1 MWKTSS
7 LIWSRRWQRFRDF
20 LSPMNLD
27 WIRDYCMSLPHARES
42 LQWGDS
48 LVCKVAGKMFAVL
61 NLDPGRQRRLSFKCT
76 PEKFYELTEMPGIV
90 PSPYLAR
97 SHWVAVEQMSAL
109 RSSEWQDLIRVS
121 YELVFAK
128 LPKRVQAELSSTQ
141 PRTSNKT
148 KMSVGRTAARKPLRN
163 KVSKH

>member
-20 LSPMNLD
+20 LLPMNLD

-76 PEKFYELTEMPGIV
+76 PERFYELTEMPGIV
-90 PSPYLAR
+90 PSPYLAK

-128 LPKRVQAELSSTQ
+128 LPRRVQAELSSTQ

-148 KMSVGRTAARKPLRN
+148 KMSVGKTAARKPLRN

>member
-1 MWKTSS
+1 
-7 LIWSRRWQRFRDF
+7 
-20 LSPMNLD
+20 MNLD

-61 NLDPGRQRRLSFKCT
+61 NLDPGRQRRVSFKCT

-90 PSPYLAR
+90 PSPYLAK
-97 SHWVAVEQMSAL
+97 SHWVAVEQISAL
-109 RSSEWQDLIRVS
+109 RSSEWQDLIRIS
-121 YELVFAK
+121 YELVFSK

-141 PRTSNKT
+141 SRRSNKA
-148 KMSVGRTAARKPLRN
+148 KIEVGKTAARASALSP
-163 KVSKH
+163 VSKR